1 MDAEITKK
9 RKSVNRNT
17 KSQAASVSKFDCDKK
32 LHAMTLVVRSRQ
44 PSQQIWFSE
53 LIAVHEKE
61 SRMSKWFYAL
71 VATVICFIGILVILY
86 YKAIWLPGFTDHPA
100 AYGQMGDFFGGLL
113 NPVLAFASFMAL
125 LYTIQI
131 QSKQLEISANE
142 LKETKEEIAAS
153 RKAQE
158 DLSNTQLTQLFENN
172 FFSQMN
178 YIAGIKESFRKHQ
191 QDQVHAVSDLVANE
205 NPITLSIDMVVS
217 NSPQAR
223 MYYSTVLE
231 LLRYVDE
238 FMYKSNSWD
247 KASMYLHASADSDHS
262 FRSNPIT
269 HFGLIRSPISVLS
282 DHF

>member
-1 MDAEITKK
+1 
-9 RKSVNRNT
+9 
-17 KSQAASVSKFDCDKK
+17 
-32 LHAMTLVVRSRQ
+32 
-44 PSQQIWFSE
+44 
-53 LIAVHEKE
+53 
-61 SRMSKWFYAL
+61 MSKWIYGL
-71 VATVICFIGILVILY
+71 VAIVICFIGVLVYWY
-86 YKAIWLPGFTDHPA
+86 YQSIWLQGFTVDPT

-131 QSKQLEISANE
+131 QSKQLEISAKE

-178 YIAGIKESFRKHQ
+178 YIAGMKESFRKNQH
-191 QDQVHAVSDLVANE
+191 DQAQSVSDLVANE
-205 NPITLSIDMVVS
+205 NPITLAIDMVVS

-247 KASMYLHASADSDHS
+247 KASMYYGLLSNLLDDVDCYFLSYIGRLSRYNRMSIDKYERTCNQFGIFKNAYINDYDDFVEIGIHYYKNNISFNIDKTGLHRSAFELVHVTV
-262 FRSNPIT
+262 I
-269 HFGLIRSPISVLS
+269 
-282 DHF
+282 

>member
-1 MDAEITKK
+1 
-9 RKSVNRNT
+9 
-17 KSQAASVSKFDCDKK
+17 
-32 LHAMTLVVRSRQ
+32 
-44 PSQQIWFSE
+44 
-53 LIAVHEKE
+53 
-61 SRMSKWFYAL
+61 MSKWFYAL
-71 VATVICFIGILVILY
+71 VATVICFIGILVIWY
-86 YKAIWLPGFTDHPA
+86 YKAIWLLGFTDYPA

-158 DLSNTQLTQLFENN
+158 DLSNTQQTQLFENN

-247 KASMYLHASADSDHS
+247 KASIYYGLLSNLLDDVDCYFLSYIGRLSRYNRMSMDKYEHTCNQFGIFKNAYTNDYKDFVEIGIQYYKKTIFFNIDKTGLNRSAFELVHVTV
-262 FRSNPIT
+262 I
-269 HFGLIRSPISVLS
+269 
-282 DHF
+282 